1 MRTTTNRMFKFS
13 ALALIAASFVLAP
26 GQAVAKT
33 YRVEGKSF
41 RELLMYD
48 ADATR
53 VCARGKLPPYQMSR
67 VVFVA
72 DGNAA
77 FSWSPQNPEY
87 YFQGIG
93 WSNCKAYRKK
103 PQASAK

>member
-1 MRTTTNRMFKFS
+1 MFNLSILKYIS
-13 ALALIAASFVLAP
+13 MALVAASFVILP
-26 GQAVAKT
+26 SQSDAKT

-41 RELLMYD
+41 RELLTYD
-48 ADATR
+48 ANATR
-53 VCARGKLPPYQMSR
+53 ICARGKLPPYQMSR

-77 FSWSPQNPEY
+77 FSWSPQNPDY

-93 WSNCKAYRKK
+93 WSNCKAYKKK
-103 PQASAK
+103 PPVESK